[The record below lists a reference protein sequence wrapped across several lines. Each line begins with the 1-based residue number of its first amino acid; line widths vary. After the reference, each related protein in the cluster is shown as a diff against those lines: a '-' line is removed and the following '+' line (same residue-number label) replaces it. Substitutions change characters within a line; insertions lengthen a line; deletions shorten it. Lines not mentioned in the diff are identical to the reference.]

1 METLDTEVGKE
12 LAYKYNENLLL
23 DREWN
28 RGPLQFYKL
37 IWAQPVI
44 FPGQYSLP
52 ISPKLLQYHVVIVQ

>member
-28 RGPLQFYKL
+28 RGPLQLYKL

-52 ISPKLLQYHVVIVQ
+52 I